1 MGGVKITMLLADAAQ
16 QVGGKLYILGG
27 GWSTTGSPTAPMAV
41 AIKIEVPWDRTNVS
55 HDWRLALVDADGRP
69 VQTSDDRAVEVSGQ
83 LEVGRPAGLA
93 GRHPARRTPRGQ
105 LRLDAAAA
113 PDATSGGWRSRSS
126 SRRARSWSAAD
137 LIPVRA
143 LAGYSRRPVPTPS
156 CRSADPKDP
165 SRTMSRRVA
174 QTQEGPSN

>member
-83 LEVGRPAGLA
+83 LEVGRPAGLPD
-93 GRHPARRTPRGQ
+93 GTP
-105 LRLDAAAA
+105 LDA
-113 PDATSGGWRSRSS
+113 PLGVPFGSMPLSPGRSEWRLEIQEFVETCAFLVRS
-126 SRRARSWSAAD
+126 
-137 LIPVRA
+137 
-143 LAGYSRRPVPTPS
+143 
-156 CRSADPKDP
+156 
-165 SRTMSRRVA
+165 
-174 QTQEGPSN
+174 

>member
-83 LEVGRPAGLA
+83 LEVGRPAGLPD
-93 GRHPARRTPRGQ
+93 GTP
-105 LRLDAAAA
+105 LDA
-113 PDATSGGWRSRSS
+113 PLVVSFGSMPLSPGRYEWRLEIQEFVETCAFLVRS
-126 SRRARSWSAAD
+126 
-137 LIPVRA
+137 
-143 LAGYSRRPVPTPS
+143 
-156 CRSADPKDP
+156 
-165 SRTMSRRVA
+165 
-174 QTQEGPSN
+174 

>member
-1 MGGVKITMLLADAAQ
+1 MAGVKITMLLADAAQ

-83 LEVGRPAGLA
+83 LEVGRPAGLPD
-93 GRHPARRTPRGQ
+93 GTP
-105 LRLDAAAA
+105 LDA
-113 PDATSGGWRSRSS
+113 PLVVSFGSMPLSPGRYEWRLEIQEFVETCAFLVRS
-126 SRRARSWSAAD
+126 
-137 LIPVRA
+137 
-143 LAGYSRRPVPTPS
+143 
-156 CRSADPKDP
+156 
-165 SRTMSRRVA
+165 
-174 QTQEGPSN
+174 

>member
-83 LEVGRPAGLA
+83 LEVGRPAGLPD
-93 GRHPARRTPRGQ
+93 GTP
-105 LRLDAAAA
+105 LDA
-113 PDATSGGWRSRSS
+113 PLVVTFGSMPLSPGRYEWRLEIQEFVETCAFLVRS
-126 SRRARSWSAAD
+126 
-137 LIPVRA
+137 
-143 LAGYSRRPVPTPS
+143 
-156 CRSADPKDP
+156 
-165 SRTMSRRVA
+165 
-174 QTQEGPSN
+174 

>member
-1 MGGVKITMLLADAAQ
+1 MKITMLLADAAQ

-83 LEVGRPAGLA
+83 LEVGRPAGLPD
-93 GRHPARRTPRGQ
+93 GTP
-105 LRLDAAAA
+105 LDA
-113 PDATSGGWRSRSS
+113 PLVVTFGSMPLSPGRYEWRLEIQEFVETCAFLVRS
-126 SRRARSWSAAD
+126 
-137 LIPVRA
+137 
-143 LAGYSRRPVPTPS
+143 
-156 CRSADPKDP
+156 
-165 SRTMSRRVA
+165 
-174 QTQEGPSN
+174 

>member
-1 MGGVKITMLLADAAQ
+1 MGAVKITMLLADAAQ

-83 LEVGRPAGLA
+83 LEVGRPAGLPD
-93 GRHPARRTPRGQ
+93 GTP
-105 LRLDAAAA
+105 LDA
-113 PDATSGGWRSRSS
+113 PLVVTFGSMPLSPGRYEWRLEIQEFVETCAFLVRS
-126 SRRARSWSAAD
+126 
-137 LIPVRA
+137 
-143 LAGYSRRPVPTPS
+143 
-156 CRSADPKDP
+156 
-165 SRTMSRRVA
+165 
-174 QTQEGPSN
+174 

>member
-41 AIKIEVPWDRTNVS
+41 VIKIEVPWDRTNVS

-83 LEVGRPAGLA
+83 LEVGRPAGLPD
-93 GRHPARRTPRGQ
+93 GTP
-105 LRLDAAAA
+105 LDA
-113 PDATSGGWRSRSS
+113 PLVVTFGSMPLSPGRYEWRLEIQEFVETCAFLVRS
-126 SRRARSWSAAD
+126 
-137 LIPVRA
+137 
-143 LAGYSRRPVPTPS
+143 
-156 CRSADPKDP
+156 
-165 SRTMSRRVA
+165 
-174 QTQEGPSN
+174 